1 MANEDKFPTIREYR
15 DWLTSLVDQGLGDLP
30 TQVLVAP
37 GSTVQAVARI
47 LGDVGEKPALMVEH
61 QKVGGIGPNMVAA
74 DYLHS
79 SARAAR
85 VQ

>member
-1 MANEDKFPTIREYR
+1 MATEDKLPTIREYR
-15 DWLTSLVDQGLGDLP
+15 DWLTSLVDQGLGELP

-37 GSTVQAVARI
+37 GTTVQAIARV

-61 QKVGGIGPNMVAA
+61 HKDGGVGPNIVAA

-85 VQ
+85 IQ